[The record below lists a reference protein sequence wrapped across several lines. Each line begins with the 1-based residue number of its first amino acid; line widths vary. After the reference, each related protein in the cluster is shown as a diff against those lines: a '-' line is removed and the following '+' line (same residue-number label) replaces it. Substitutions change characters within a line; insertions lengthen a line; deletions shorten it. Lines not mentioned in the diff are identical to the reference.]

1 MGDGDGGIRAQGN
14 LTLIGVLME
23 GEFFFVGGE
32 GTSLTSIPSLTSISS
47 ISSSASSASHASHAS
62 PIPSP
67 IALISLLEEGEV
79 MIDGL
84 QIERAVDV

>member
-1 MGDGDGGIRAQGN
+1 
-14 LTLIGVLME
+14 ME

-32 GTSLTSIPSLTSISS
+32 GT
-47 ISSSASSASHASHAS
+47 SHAS

-67 IALISLLEEGEV
+67 IALISLLEEGEI

-84 QIERAVDV
+84 QIERAVDVQIAVAVDGVTQ